1 MYELKKEISQAC
13 PAKRGH
19 TPRKKIQKRCDTITD
34 SKIHEFEEA
43 LGDGEGQGSLAC
55 YRPWGHQE
63 SDNNN
68 QKSRRSNTGNS
79 KSIPQ
84 GSGKESVQGDS
95 SAADAKGYWFG
106 GTMWQEERAVT
117 VMMLVATVLSQTKC
131 NTSGWNWPV
140 FSVLGLTPLHA
151 LLPGSA
157 ETSIITHRCV
167 SFALSIF

>member
-19 TPRKKIQKRCDTITD
+19 TPRKKIQKRWDTITD

-55 YRPWGHQE
+55 YSPWGHQE

-95 SAADAKGYWFG
+95 SAADGKGYCSMEQCGRKRELSLSWCL
-106 GTMWQEERAVT
+106 WP
-117 VMMLVATVLSQTKC
+117 LSSLKLNATRLGETGRSFLHLAWLPSMPCSLGQQRHLS
-131 NTSGWNWPV
+131 
-140 FSVLGLTPLHA
+140 
-151 LLPGSA
+151 
-157 ETSIITHRCV
+157 
-167 SFALSIF
+167 